1 MIEQSR
7 WVLDTNTLV
16 SRLLVPKGN
25 AGRAVD
31 QALASGILLVSVE
44 TLEELVRVLNRPK
57 VDAYVSREDRQ
68 RFISL
73 LMGVTRVVSVAFHVQ
88 ACRDPKDD
96 MILDVALNGEADA
109 IITGDQDLL
118 VLNPFHDI
126 SILSPSE
133 FLGQEPR

>member
-57 VDAYVSREDRQ
+57 FDAYVSREDRQ

-126 SILSPSE
+126 PILSPSE